1 MGKTKLNKKKLI
13 PYVLFFIVFFAIS
26 SVVMITLKKGIE
38 KKMVGYYTSKI
49 AEIEEEYS
57 KKEISDKKADEQEET
72 KEAVRSIKGFSS
84 DEIRKY
90 QQELKERVALYEK
103 KSALL
108 RKNEREIEA
117 FKSDVENRKKEME
130 TMRKKLDGALLLISK
145 ERIDL
150 DSDLIVFDESERK
163 NLKRLAG
170 IYSSMDA
177 LKAAQVLSKLKK
189 NTSAKILAGMQS
201 KKSSKILSEFDPA
214 FAAVISERIKRL
226 QIVNQDS
233 DETIKERNIKK
244 LAAIYQKI
252 ETEKAVSII
261 KKLEYKTAVSI
272 LSKMNEK
279 NLAKILEFVE
289 TDEASKLTEAIREI
303 LKKEFKKS

>member
-57 KKEISDKKADEQEET
+57 KKEISDKKADEQKET
-72 KEAVRSIKGFSS
+72 KEAVRSIKEFSS
-84 DEIRKY
+84 DEIKKY

-130 TMRKKLDGALLLISK
+130 MLRKKLDSALLLISK